1 MRKMYAALA
10 LAALFSAGEASAG
23 PVTMSVFS
31 GAGALSDVSIE
42 GTSITGNL
50 AVSGSTD
57 VFLMVSGLQ
66 RGTNYEVNLALPTA
80 SYSTLSLELLNATG
94 GRNTWDNRDDQN
106 PQPGYVPAGWSTS
119 TDYDGFS
126 FAEASALSRSF
137 TVGATTFGLTADE
150 TTNMH
155 DLLTF
160 TGFGVGDGSLSFG
173 LRSQK
178 WLGDAFLVRLATA
191 GASAMPTPEPAS
203 MMLLGAGLLGAASAI
218 RRRRNAQQPVQG

>member
-1 MRKMYAALA
+1 MFGALA
-10 LAALFSAGEASAG
+10 IAALFCAGEATAG
-23 PVTMSVFS
+23 PVTLGVYG
-31 GAGALSDVSIE
+31 GAGSLSDVSITDTNIA
-42 GTSITGNL
+42 GSLSFDT
-50 AVSGSTD
+50 STD

-66 RGTNYEVNLALPTA
+66 RGIDYQLNLALPSG
-80 SYSTLSLELLNATG
+80 SYSSVSVELLNATG
-94 GRNTWDNRDDQN
+94 GRNTADNRMDQD

-126 FAEASALSRSF
+126 FAEGAGFARSF
-137 TVGATTFGLTADE
+137 TASATGFGLTADE
-150 TTNMH
+150 STNAR

-178 WLGDAFLVRLATA
+178 WLGDAFLVRLTAA
-191 GASAMPTPEPAS
+191 GAAVPTPEPAS

-218 RRRRNAQQPVQG
+218 RRRKQLQSARG